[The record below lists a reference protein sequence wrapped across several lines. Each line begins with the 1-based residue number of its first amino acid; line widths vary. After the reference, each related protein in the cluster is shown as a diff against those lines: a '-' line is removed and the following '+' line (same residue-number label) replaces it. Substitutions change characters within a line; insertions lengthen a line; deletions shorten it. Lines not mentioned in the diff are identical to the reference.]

1 MSPSFDTSANDAGH
15 GHTHNSTADD
25 SMIGDSKSTGGIPG
39 MSDLLAL
46 LGGVNPLAAAGKV
59 FETVVSMSGEMV
71 QTFSTFNDTMLEMN
85 RMVHRVNSL
94 LDDIEGP
101 VRQVVPLMEMSLN
114 QAKGM
119 MKTIE
124 AVLGQVGSL
133 PSDIAKAVG
142 TLGEL
147 ASRLGPLAQ
156 FAESAGGLFGMKSG
170 PG

>member
-1 MSPSFDTSANDAGH
+1 MSNDHESADMNTSLGEADTEDF
-15 GHTHNSTADD
+15 
-25 SMIGDSKSTGGIPG
+25 SKSSGGP
-39 MSDLLAL
+39 SLNDLLSL
-46 LGGVNPLAAAGKV
+46 LTGVNPLVAAGKIL
-59 FETVVSMSGEMV
+59 ETVVSTSSEMIQSV
-71 QTFSTFNDTMLEMN
+71 STFNDTMLEMN

-94 LDDIEGP
+94 LDEIEGP
-101 VRQVVPLMEMSLN
+101 VRQVVPLLEISLN
-114 QAKGM
+114 QAKGT
-119 MKTIE
+119 MKRVD

-156 FAESAGGLFGMKSG
+156 FAETAGGIFGIKSG